1 MVTNFSVEFT
11 DQAAADLGGITKTVA
26 QRILE
31 KVRWLSANCWSLTP
45 AALAGDLAGIYKLRV
60 GDYRVLYTLK
70 KDARSLCIL
79 RIRHR
84 RDVYKNL

>member
-1 MVTNFSVEFT
+1 MVTTFSVEFT
-11 DQAAADLGGITKTVA
+11 DQAADDLGEITKTVA
-26 QRILE
+26 QRILD
-31 KVRWLSANCWSLTP
+31 KIRWLSSNCESLTP

-60 GDYRVLYTLK
+60 GDYRVLYTLEN
-70 KDARSLCIL
+70 DARSIRIL

>member
-1 MVTNFSVEFT
+1 VVTNFSVEFT
-11 DQAAADLGGITKTVA
+11 DQAADDLGEITS
-26 QRILE
+26 
-31 KVRWLSANCWSLTP
+31 WLSANCGSLTP

-60 GDYRVLYTLK
+60 GDYRVLYTLEN
-70 KDARSLCIL
+70 DARSIRIL

>member
-1 MVTNFSVEFT
+1 VVSRYEVEFT
-11 DQAAADLGGITKTVA
+11 ARAADELADLPKLIA

-31 KVRWLSANCWSLTP
+31 KVRWLSENF
-45 AALAGDLAGIYKLRV
+45 AAVAPVPLAADLAGIFKLRV
-60 GDYRVLYTLK
+60 GDYRVLYTY
-70 KDARSLCIL
+70 DRDPGRIRIE

>member
-1 MVTNFSVEFT
+1 VVTNFSVEFT
-11 DQAAADLGGITKTVA
+11 DQAADDLGEITKTVA
-26 QRILE
+26 QRILD
-31 KVRWLSANCWSLTP
+31 KIRWLSANCGSLAP

-70 KDARSLCIL
+70 NDARSMYIL

>member
-1 MVTNFSVEFT
+1 MTNFTVEFT
-11 DQAAADLGGITKTVA
+11 DQAADDLAEITKTIA
-26 QRILE
+26 QRILD
-31 KVRWLSANCWSLTP
+31 KIHWLSANCGSLMP

-70 KDARSLCIL
+70 NDARSVCIL

>member
-1 MVTNFSVEFT
+1 VVTNSSVEFT
-11 DQAAADLGGITKTVA
+11 DQAADDLAEITKTIA
-26 QRILE
+26 QRILD
-31 KVRWLSANCWSLTP
+31 KIHWLSANCGSLTP

-60 GDYRVLYTLK
+60 GDYRVLYTLNN
-70 KDARSLCIL
+70 DARSVCIL